1 MAWYNPTDPT
11 QRNWMLGGIVML
23 ALIWPFNQYIIGP
36 RDGANA
42 ATLADVERLETV
54 NRRASVL
61 SAQGGGDLEARLA
74 LYERHVN
81 RLETLIPARDEVI
94 PLLNDI
100 QARARQ
106 YDVAVD
112 GLDPEP
118 VEPAGPYD
126 RQAYTMAVIGEY
138 HSVARFL
145 TAIANL
151 SRIVTPVQVE
161 IMSYAN
167 TAQYPEL
174 ESPVRATFRIETYVF
189 ADRPAEPAEPAGAGA
204 GG

>member
-1 MAWYNPTDPT
+1 MAWYNPDDPT
-11 QRNWMLGGIVML
+11 QRNWMLGGL
-23 ALIWPFNQYIIGP
+23 ALLVLILPFNMYLMAP
-36 RDGANA
+36 RNEANA

-74 LYERHVN
+74 LYERHVA
-81 RLETLIPARDEVI
+81 RLEALVPGSEEVGA
-94 PLLNDI
+94 LLDDI

-106 YDVAVD
+106 VGVEVV

-118 VEPAGPYD
+118 IEPAGPYD
-126 RQAYTMAVIGEY
+126 RRAFTMAVIGDY
-138 HSVARFL
+138 HAVGRFL
-145 TAIANL
+145 TGIANL
-151 SRIVTPVQVE
+151 SRIVTPVQLDLE
-161 IMSYAN
+161 LFAN
-167 TAQYPEL
+167 AAQYPEM

-189 ADRPAEPAEPAGAGA
+189 ANRPAEPTAAEV

>member
-1 MAWYNPTDPT
+1 MAWYNPSDPT
-11 QRNWMLGGIVML
+11 QRNWMLGGIA
-23 ALIWPFNQYIIGP
+23 ALLLIYPFQAYFLSPRQEANQ
-36 RDGANA
+36 

-74 LYERHVN
+74 LYERHVA
-81 RLETLIPARDEVI
+81 RLEALIPARDEVTA
-94 PLLNDI
+94 LLNDI

-106 YDVAVD
+106 YGAVVD

-126 RQAYTMAVIGEY
+126 RRAYTMAVIGEY
-138 HSVARFL
+138 HSVGRFL

-151 SRIVTPVQVE
+151 SRIVTPVQLDLGV
-161 IMSYAN
+161 YN
-167 TAQYPEL
+167 NPNQYPEM

-189 ADRPAEPAEPAGAGA
+189 ADRPAQPAAAEVGAE
-204 GG
+204 

>member
-1 MAWYNPTDPT
+1 MPWYNPDDPT
-11 QRNWMLGGIVML
+11 QRNWMLGGLAFLILIV
-23 ALIWPFNQYIIGP
+23 PFNMYIMAP
-36 RDGANA
+36 RNEANA
-42 ATLADVERLETV
+42 VTLEDVERLETV

-61 SAQGGGDLEARLA
+61 SAQGGGDLEERLA
-74 LYERHVN
+74 LYERHVA

-106 YDVAVD
+106 YGVVVD

-118 VEPAGPYD
+118 VQPAGPYD
-126 RQAYTMAVIGEY
+126 LQAYAMAVIGEY

-161 IMSYAN
+161 IGP
-167 TAQYPEL
+167 AQQAQLYPDMV
-174 ESPVRATFRIETYVF
+174 SPVRATFRIETYVF
-189 ADRPAEPAEPAGAGA
+189 SNRPAEPPPAEV

>member
-1 MAWYNPTDPT
+1 MAWYNPTDPV
-11 QRNWMLGGIVML
+11 QRNWMLGGL
-23 ALIWPFNQYIIGP
+23 ALLVLIVPFNMYLIGP
-36 RDGANA
+36 RNEANA

-61 SAQGGGDLEARLA
+61 SAQGGGDLEERLA
-74 LYERHVN
+74 LYERHVS

-94 PLLNDI
+94 ALLNDI

-106 YDVAVD
+106 YGVVVD

-118 VEPAGPYD
+118 VSPAGPYD
-126 RQAYTMAVIGEY
+126 LQAYTMAVIGEY
-138 HSVARFL
+138 HSFARFL

-161 IMSYAN
+161 IGVFQNA
-167 TAQYPEL
+167 TLYPAMEA
-174 ESPVRATFRIETYVF
+174 PVRATFRIETYVF
-189 ADRPAEPAEPAGAGA
+189 TNRPAEPAEAEV

>member
-11 QRNWMLGGIVML
+11 QRNWMLGGVAALVLIIPYNMYLL
-23 ALIWPFNQYIIGP
+23 AP
-36 RDGANA
+36 RQEANA
-42 ATLADVERLETV
+42 ATQADVERLETV

-74 LYERHVN
+74 LYERHVA
-81 RLETLIPARDEVI
+81 RLETLIPASDEV
-94 PLLNDI
+94 PALLDDI

-106 YDVAVD
+106 YQVTVD
-112 GLDPEP
+112 ALGPEP
-118 VEPAGPYD
+118 PEPAGPYD
-126 RQAYTMAVIGEY
+126 RRAYNMAVIGEY
-138 HSVARFL
+138 HSVGRFL

-151 SRIVTPVQVE
+151 SRIVTSVQVDLAL
-161 IMSYAN
+161 YQ
-167 TAQYPEL
+167 TPQRYPDL

-189 ADRPAEPAEPAGAGA
+189 ANRPAEPAGAQV

>member
-1 MAWYNPTDPT
+1 M
-11 QRNWMLGGIVML
+11 R
-23 ALIWPFNQYIIGP
+23 
-36 RDGANA
+36 
-42 ATLADVERLETV
+42 
-54 NRRASVL
+54 
-61 SAQGGGDLEARLA
+61 

-94 PLLNDI
+94 ALLNDI

-138 HSVARFL
+138 HSVGRFL

-161 IMSYAN
+161 IMAYAN
-167 TAQYPEL
+167 TAQYP
-174 ESPVRATFRIETYVF
+174 
-189 ADRPAEPAEPAGAGA
+189 
-204 GG
+204 

>member
-23 ALIWPFNQYIIGP
+23 VLIIPFNMYLLGP
-36 RDGANA
+36 RREANE
-42 ATLADVERLETV
+42 ATQTDVERLVTM

-74 LYERHVN
+74 LYERHVA
-81 RLETLIPARDEVI
+81 RLEELIPARDEVI

-100 QARARQ
+100 QARARL
-106 YDVAVD
+106 YNVAVD

-118 VEPAGPYD
+118 TEAVGPYD
-126 RQAYTMAVIGEY
+126 LQAYTMAVIGEY
-138 HSVARFL
+138 HAVGRFL

-151 SRIVTPVQVE
+151 PRIVTPVQLELEVFN
-161 IMSYAN
+161 N
-167 TAQYPEL
+167 TNQYPDL
-174 ESPVRATFRIETYVF
+174 QSPVRATFRIETYVF
-189 ADRPAEPAEPAGAGA
+189 ANRAAEPAGAEVGS
-204 GG
+204 

>member
-11 QRNWMLGGIVML
+11 QRNWMLGGI
-23 ALIWPFNQYIIGP
+23 ALLVLIVPFNMYLLAP
-36 RDGANA
+36 RQEANA
-42 ATLADVERLETV
+42 ATQADVERLETV

-74 LYERHVN
+74 LYERHVA
-81 RLETLIPARDEVI
+81 RLEALIPARDEVTA
-94 PLLNDI
+94 LLNDI

-106 YDVAVD
+106 FGVVVD

-126 RQAYTMAVIGEY
+126 RRAYTMAVIGEY
-138 HSVARFL
+138 HSVGRFL

-151 SRIVTPVQVE
+151 SRIVTPVQLDLQN
-161 IMSYAN
+161 YPNA
-167 TAQYPEL
+167 AQYPDM
-174 ESPVRATFRIETYVF
+174 ESPVRAMFRIETYVF
-189 ADRPAEPAEPAGAGA
+189 TDRPMEPAEADV
-204 GG
+204 GGQS

>member
-11 QRNWMLGGIVML
+11 QRNWMLGGLAFLVLIV
-23 ALIWPFNQYIIGP
+23 PFNMYIMAP
-36 RDGANA
+36 RNEANA

-61 SAQGGGDLEARLA
+61 SAQGGGDLEERLA
-74 LYERHVN
+74 LYERHVA

-106 YDVAVD
+106 FGVVPD

-118 VEPAGPYD
+118 AQAAGPYD
-126 RQAYTMAVIGEY
+126 LQAYSMSVIGEY

-145 TAIANL
+145 TSIANL

-161 IMSYAN
+161 IGVFNQA
-167 TAQYPEL
+167 TQYPDM

-189 ADRPAEPAEPAGAGA
+189 ANRPAEPAAQV

>member
-11 QRNWMLGGIVML
+11 QRNWMLGGLAFLVLIV
-23 ALIWPFNQYIIGP
+23 PFNMYILGP
-36 RDGANA
+36 RNEANA
-42 ATLADVERLETV
+42 ATQADVERLETV

-74 LYERHVN
+74 LYERHVA
-81 RLETLIPARDEVI
+81 RLETLIPSSDEV
-94 PLLNDI
+94 PALLDDI

-106 YDVAVD
+106 YEVTVD
-112 GLDPEP
+112 ALGPEP
-118 VEPAGPYD
+118 PEPAGPYD
-126 RQAYTMAVIGEY
+126 RRAYNMAVIGEY
-138 HSVARFL
+138 HSVGRFL

-151 SRIVTPVQVE
+151 SRIVTPVEVDLE
-161 IMSYAN
+161 LYTN
-167 TAQYPEL
+167 LAQYPEL

-189 ADRPAEPAEPAGAGA
+189 ANRPAEPAGAEV